1 MSIFQCQLPAYFF
14 SCHQGNCEIKTK
26 CSVCFRSDICMSAL
40 DKSSK
45 ERSRKDRYKTAEING
60 LFFFFSS
67 PIESHELWIRSQGN
81 VRALPAPLRRCC
93 PNAGVLLGKPQQQGS
108 AAAGRCML
116 HRGNPLVHK
125 LNFPAGPSTVR
136 FLFLCVEAKW
146 VLTYQALLLVMTS
159 SSSRSPVLGSVVH
172 WQAIS
177 RRLVPPENSFYLLL
191 TAQQAANVRI

>member
-1 MSIFQCQLPAYFF
+1 MRLKP
-14 SCHQGNCEIKTK
+14 
-26 CSVCFRSDICMSAL
+26 SAL
-40 DKSSK
+40 CASEVIYACQRWINHQRRRA
-45 ERSRKDRYKTAEING
+45 ERTDPKPLRSMDI
-60 LFFFFSS
+60 FFFLSS
-67 PIESHELWIRSQGN
+67 IESHELWIRSQGN

-125 LNFPAGPSTVR
+125 LNFPAGPSTAR

-172 WQAIS
+172 CQAIS
-177 RRLVPPENSFYLLL
+177 CRLVPPENSFYLLL
-191 TAQQAANVRI
+191 TTQQAANVRI

>member
-45 ERSRKDRYKTAEING
+45 EKSRKDRSKTAEING
-60 LFFFFSS
+60 HFFFSS

-125 LNFPAGPSTVR
+125 LNFPAGPSTAR

-172 WQAIS
+172 CQAIS
-177 RRLVPPENSFYLLL
+177 CRLVPPENSFYLLL
-191 TAQQAANVRI
+191 TTQQAANVRI

>member
-1 MSIFQCQLPAYFF
+1 MRLKP
-14 SCHQGNCEIKTK
+14 
-26 CSVCFRSDICMSAL
+26 SAL
-40 DKSSK
+40 CASEVIYACQRWINHQRRRA
-45 ERSRKDRYKTAEING
+45 ERTDTKPLRSMDF
-60 LFFFFSS
+60 FFFFSS

-125 LNFPAGPSTVR
+125 LYFPAGPSTVR
-136 FLFLCVEAKW
+136 FLFLCMEAKW
-146 VLTYQALLLVMTS
+146 VLTYQALLLMMTS

-177 RRLVPPENSFYLLL
+177 CRLVPPENSFYLLL